1 MKTDLRKI
9 NPSDENQF
17 LKASTI
23 YLGVKVLNHIKTDSI
38 TKRPD
43 LLNEFY
49 NRCTDFLKVSC
60 VQIKKRYDSSNL
72 ILPLLN
78 VLKPS
83 VALSISKR
91 DIYPSTYNLMQH
103 LPRMLNIEDNIIIQ
117 KIDDQWR
124 NNITT

>member
-1 MKTDLRKI
+1 MYHLLFCKI
-9 NPSDENQF
+9 KI
-17 LKASTI
+17 L
-23 YLGVKVLNHIKTDSI
+23 LLLLDSI